1 MSGLERGAEE
11 ILSFVVAGFSELRR
25 EDLDILS
32 LEAESLVYRLV
43 PGPSHLRPGGTLSGP
58 TLVTVADL
66 GLYLLLLAR
75 GAPPGCVTSTLT
87 AHFLRRPAP
96 CAVIARVR
104 LLKQSRRTAVGEVS
118 LYSEGDEAG
127 GPIAHVSLAYA
138 IPAQA

>member
-1 MSGLERGAEE
+1 
-11 ILSFVVAGFSELRR
+11 
-25 EDLDILS
+25 
-32 LEAESLVYRLV
+32 
-43 PGPSHLRPGGTLSGP
+43 
-58 TLVTVADL
+58 
-66 GLYLLLLAR
+66 
-75 GAPPGCVTSTLT
+75 VTSTLT